1 AVATLAARTE
11 GWVTGLQLAGLSLR
25 GQPDVAGFVASFS
38 GSHRYVLDYLA
49 EEVLDRQPDEVR
61 GFLLETSV
69 LERLSGDL
77 CDAVTG
83 RTGSQW
89 LLEWVERA
97 DLFLVPLDEV
107 RGWWRYH
114 HLFADLLR
122 ARLQQERPERA
133 AALHRN
139 AAAWCDEHGLP
150 DDAVRHA
157 LAAGDSAQAA
167 RLIERHF
174 DELFYLRG
182 EGATIQRWLAA
193 LPADLASSR
202 PRLCLAQALLALA
215 SGRVEEAGA
224 PLDAAERALTGMADE
239 PFESTVGRE
248 SWLLNVPATVT
259 TQRAYLAALRGDAE
273 GTATFASRALAEI
286 GEDEWMVESVAHWNL
301 ALAKWLRGQPAEAE
315 RALSRTVSQ
324 WQAIGEPGLGAV
336 MRDHLA
342 QVQRA
347 QGRLDAA
354 LGTYQQMLAITAP
367 PGGPALPGAGAAHV
381 GLAEVAYQRNDLD
394 AALEHVNEG
403 IPLCR
408 QFVYSPPLAA
418 GLVTLAWIRQAH
430 GDATG
435 ARDAICEAEG
445 AAPAMGVTSLLNPVP
460 AQQARLL
467 LVQGDVAAAAR
478 WTQERGLD
486 AGDEPPY
493 HREPEYLVL
502 ARVLLAQDQAS
513 QALSLLRRLHAAAA
527 AQGRTGSIIEIQAL
541 QALAFAADGDQAS
554 AVTTLAETLIPACAR
569 GYVRVFTDESAPMG
583 ALLGRL
589 VAAQR
594 AEQGP
599 ARRVPLGYL
608 GQLARSFEPDS
619 AVAGPSAAH
628 RAPAAHGLVEPLSER
643 EREVLR
649 LLAAGK
655 PNQEIARE
663 LVVSLHTVKKHVTHV
678 LGKLGATNR
687 TEATARAR
695 ELGLLP

>member
-1 AVATLAARTE
+1 M
-11 GWVTGLQLAGLSLR
+11 
-25 GQPDVAGFVASFS
+25 
-38 GSHRYVLDYLA
+38 
-49 EEVLDRQPDEVR
+49 
-61 GFLLETSV
+61 
-69 LERLSGDL
+69 
-77 CDAVTG
+77 
-83 RTGSQW
+83 
-89 LLEWVERA
+89 
-97 DLFLVPLDEV
+97 PLDEV
-107 RGWWRYH
+107 RSWWRYH
-114 HLFADLLR
+114 QLFADLLR
-122 ARLQQERPERA
+122 ARLREEQPGQA
-133 AALHRN
+133 QLHRN

-157 LAAGDSAQAA
+157 LAAGDGTQAA

-193 LPADLASSR
+193 LPANLASSR

-215 SGRVEEAGA
+215 SGRVEEAEA
-224 PLDAAERALTGMADE
+224 PLDAAERALTGTADE
-239 PFESTVGRE
+239 PFESTVGKE

-286 GEDEWMVESVAHWNL
+286 GEDEWMVESVAQWNL

-315 RALSRTVSQ
+315 RALSWTVSQ

-354 LGTYQQMLAITAP
+354 LGTYQRMLAITAP
-367 PGGPALPGAGAAHV
+367 PGGPALPGAGAAHM

-394 AALEHVNEG
+394 AALQHVTEG

-418 GLVTLAWIRQAH
+418 GLVTLAWIRHAH
-430 GDATG
+430 GDAAG
-435 ARDAICEAEG
+435 ARDAIGEAER

-493 HREPEYLVL
+493 QRG
-502 ARVLLAQDQAS
+502 ARVSRAGTRAARPRPAGPG
-513 QALSLLRRLHAAAA
+513 ALVTGAAARGG
-527 AQGRTGSIIEIQAL
+527 GR
-541 QALAFAADGDQAS
+541 
-554 AVTTLAETLIPACAR
+554 P
-569 GYVRVFTDESAPMG
+569 G
-583 ALLGRL
+583 AYR
-589 VAAQR
+589 QH
-594 AEQGP
+594 
-599 ARRVPLGYL
+599 
-608 GQLARSFEPDS
+608 
-619 AVAGPSAAH
+619 H
-628 RAPAAHGLVEPLSER
+628 RDPG
-643 EREVLR
+643 
-649 LLAAGK
+649 AAGAGIRGRRR
-655 PNQEIARE
+655 PGQRRD
-663 LVVSLHTVKKHVTHV
+663 H
-678 LGKLGATNR
+678 LG
-687 TEATARAR
+687 
-695 ELGLLP
+695 